1 MKKLYYLFYLCAV
14 LTGLTGCD
22 REKVEYAA
30 GNGEPQMVSVN
41 LKNCINVQV
50 TEAPDTRAA
59 ANTEEYIV
67 SLYKEDHTL
76 VESWIYKEMPDLVSV
91 LSGKYYLKVM
101 SHQLK
106 PKDTKAY
113 FEGTSEVFSIIP
125 GVVTEVTPIVCEM
138 KNIKVMISFDEALKK
153 FLGTD
158 VTVTVVVG
166 QERQEYSDIEEAIN
180 NPVYFAPTEG
190 DITVVYVL
198 FDGTVDN
205 YKENFT
211 KTYST
216 TSGKAVTI
224 NFTLK
229 NVSDD
234 VIEDSGLVSLKMAV
248 DLSVI
253 SIDKNYNIA
262 MMEETIPDTDEG
274 GGEGEGEDKTQ
285 PVIVG
290 RGFNIKEAQTVP
302 ADGVMTCIVDITASN
317 RLAHLEVTIDS
328 EVLTE
333 DELAAV
339 GLKKSFD
346 LAYPGELENAL
357 GENGLKFPVSNQVIG
372 QKSLEFNITNFIPLL
387 NILGAGTH
395 NFIIKATDQ
404 NNVAAEEVLTLIT
417 GK

>member
-50 TEAPDTRAA
+50 TEAPVMRAA
-59 ANTEEYIV
+59 TNTEEYIV

-91 LSGKYYLKVM
+91 LSGNYYLKAM

-113 FEGTSEVFSIIP
+113 FEGTSEVFSINP
-125 GVVTEVTPIVCEM
+125 GVVTEVAPIVCEM
-138 KNIKVMISFDEALKK
+138 KNIKVIISFDEALKK

-211 KTYST
+211 KSYST

-253 SIDKNYNIA
+253 SIDKHYNIV
-262 MMEETIPDTDEG
+262 MIEEIIPEEEEG
-274 GGEGEGEDKTQ
+274 GEGEDKTQ
-285 PVIVG
+285 PTVVG

-404 NNVAAEEVLTLIT
+404 NNVSAEEVLTLIT